1 MAVLTKYN
9 AFIDEESRGG
19 HNLQTAVFKA
29 ALTNTPPNAASDTT
43 ASYPPPA
50 AVDGYPAGGA
60 TLTTLSAS
68 TTGGLF
74 TLVLQDYVFTAGPG
88 GIGPFRYIVLYD
100 SSAGNK
106 VIGYYDRGASVMLNN
121 ADTFTTDF
129 DNVAGA
135 LTLA

>member
-29 ALTNTPPNAASDTT
+29 ALTSSPERGERHDRIL
-43 ASYPPPA
+43 PA
-50 AVDGYPAGGA
+50 AGREVRRLPGGRCDADDAERVD
-60 TLTTLSAS
+60 LR
-68 TTGGLF
+68 GGLF

-88 GIGPFRYIVLYD
+88 GIGPFRYIVLYG

-106 VIGYYDRGASVMLNN
+106 VIGYYDPAQLASC
-121 ADTFTTDF
+121 
-129 DNVAGA
+129 
-135 LTLA
+135 